1 MLRDDLALLKM
12 AWLNHAMSRYDTLNE
27 VARDA
32 ARVLPLLQQEFT
44 AEIDRTTTTGAID
57 KSVMEGEAARRA
69 ASDKHAGMTASEAG
83 AAEADADQ
91 KIRSLKASLESEWER
106 RGVDMTVL
114 YHPAYGGI
122 VRPTSLPTDRLGFVV
137 SACASTVDPKSQSPE
152 TNREFPR
159 VSACPL
165 ECCAGTSGP
174 DRPSHTPSSATSAR
188 GSDPQ

>member
-12 AWLNHAMSRYDTLNE
+12 AWLNQAMSRYDTLNE

-32 ARVLPLLQQEFT
+32 AHVLPLLQQEFT
-44 AEIDRTTTTGAID
+44 AEVERNTSTGAIT
-57 KSVMEGEAARRA
+57 KSVMEGEAARRV
-69 ASDKHAGMTASEAG
+69 ASDKHFGMTASEAG

-91 KIRSLKASLESEWER
+91 KIRSLKASLEAEWER
-106 RGVDMTVL
+106 RGMDMTVL

-122 VRPTSLPTDRLGFVV
+122 VRPKYLPTDCLGFVASV
-137 SACASTVDPKSQSPE
+137 CASTADPKSQSPE

-165 ECCAGTSGP
+165 ECCAGMSGP
-174 DRPSHTPSSATSAR
+174 DRPSHTPFSTTSAR
-188 GSDPQ
+188 GSGPQ